1 MANPVGWA
9 EIMGTDLEAMK
20 RFYGG
25 LFGWEFQDFPGM
37 SYVTVGGG
45 DEAGA
50 GVGIGVDPQ
59 VPSAVTFYIAVPD
72 VAAAL
77 ARAVELG
84 GKVLQEETH
93 VMEGVTV
100 GMFADPEGHAIGLMK
115 G

>member
-1 MANPVGWA
+1 MTNPVAWA
-9 EIMGTDLEAMK
+9 EIMGNDLEVLK
-20 RFYGG
+20 GFYGK
-25 LFGWEFQDFPGM
+25 LFGWEFEDFPGM
-37 SYVTVGGG
+37 GYATVGGG
-45 DEAGA
+45 EGPGA

-77 ARAVELG
+77 TRALELG
-84 GKVLQEETH
+84 ATVLQEETP

-100 GMFADPEGHAIGLMK
+100 GMFADPEGHVIGLMK